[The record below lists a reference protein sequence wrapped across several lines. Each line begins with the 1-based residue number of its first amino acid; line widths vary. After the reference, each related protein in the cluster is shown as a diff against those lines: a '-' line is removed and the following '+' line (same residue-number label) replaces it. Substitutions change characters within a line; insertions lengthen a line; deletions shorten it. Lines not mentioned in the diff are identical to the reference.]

1 MLGGASSGGGLG
13 GLESLLGGAA
23 PAADPT
29 PQLEAPAFLQA
40 AAAAAPAPASD
51 PLAALGGL
59 ATGLSGS
66 DESVLL
72 SKLLGSKL

>member
-1 MLGGASSGGGLG
+1 MG

-23 PAADPT
+23 AAPDPT

-40 AAAAAPAPASD
+40 AAVAPAAPAAD

-59 ATGLSGS
+59 TAGLTGS
-66 DESVLL
+66 DESALL
-72 SKLLGSKL
+72 SKLLGTKL